1 MTQSLI
7 HTLLAPG
14 ALRTALQPIV
24 ALDDATPRTVAY
36 ECLTRGPVG
45 SNLEHAQVLFDYV
58 RLKHDEPPVDRA
70 CVATALRS
78 ARCDD
83 ATSLS
88 LNVHAATLGRDRGFV
103 PFLMNEARDAGF
115 SARQLIVEIVE
126 YAPVWNAPVLSSVSE
141 LRDAGVRI
149 AVDDIGL
156 GHSNLRMILDVG
168 PELFKIDRYFVD
180 GCHTDPRRL
189 AVIASVCQLARSFG
203 AATIAEGIE
212 DVRDVA
218 PLVDCGVSLFQG
230 YFFGRPVML
239 TDRSSSAPLR
249 CNAPRES

>member
-7 HTLLAPG
+7 QTLLAPG

-24 ALDDATPRTVAY
+24 ALDDGTPRTVAY
-36 ECLTRGPVG
+36 ECLTRGPIG
-45 SNLEHAQVLFDYV
+45 SNLEQAQVLFDYV
-58 RLKHDEPPVDRA
+58 RLKHDEPSVDRA
-70 CVATALRS
+70 CVASALRT
-78 ARCDD
+78 ARCDA

-88 LNVHAATLGRDRGFV
+88 LNVHAATLGRDRDFV
-103 PFLMNEARDAGF
+103 SFLLNTARDSGF
-115 SARQLIVEIVE
+115 SAQQLIVEIVE
-126 YAPVWNAPVLSSVSE
+126 YAPVWNEPVLSSVSD

-156 GHSNLRMILDVG
+156 GHSNLRMILDVQ

-180 GCHTDPRRL
+180 GCHADPRRV

-212 DVRDVA
+212 EACDVQ

-230 YFFGRPVML
+230 YFFGKPVMVGDSL
-239 TDRSSSAPLR
+239 SHLG
-249 CNAPRES
+249 